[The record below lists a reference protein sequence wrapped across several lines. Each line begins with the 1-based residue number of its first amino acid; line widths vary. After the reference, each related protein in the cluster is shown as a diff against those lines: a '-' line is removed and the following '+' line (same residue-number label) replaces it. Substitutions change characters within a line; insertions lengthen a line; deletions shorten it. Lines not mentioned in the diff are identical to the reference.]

1 MPRPYGDKFLRFL
14 ESPDEENLGVQLGRA
29 CVAAN
34 IPAAHV
40 AVALEASRM
49 TVYNWFR
56 GGDIRRH
63 RRKEVRAFIDILQ
76 CDMDTGRLPARSVAD
91 SRDYIDAL
99 VGPKPTS

>member
-1 MPRPYGDKFLRFL
+1 MPRPYGDKFLRLL
-14 ESPDEENLGVQLGRA
+14 EEAEEENLGIQLGRL

-34 IPAAHV
+34 LPAAHI

-63 RRKEVRAFIDILQ
+63 RRKEVRALVDIIQSDL
-76 CDMDTGRLPARSVAD
+76 DTGRLPAKSVAD
-91 SRDYIDAL
+91 SRQYIDDL
-99 VGPKPTS
+99 VGPKPG